1 MKKGMVIKIIELINK
16 GIKMKTFL
24 GVLGVFSLLGALGTF
39 INGIYI
45 WFNAGSILDQGASMQ
60 FLTYS
65 GILLIAGIVGMGF
78 SLDTTEVANT
88 VESKKETTKESTK
101 SKGAGTKEW

>member
-1 MKKGMVIKIIELINK
+1 
-16 GIKMKTFL
+16 MKTFL

-39 INGIYI
+39 INGMYV
-45 WFNAGSILDQGASMQ
+45 WYNSESILDQGVSMQ

-65 GILLIAGIVGMGF
+65 GVLLIAGIVGMGF
-78 SLDTTEVANT
+78 SLDNTEIIQTA
-88 VESKKETTKESTK
+88 EGKQEKPKESNK